1 MDTVDLHVYKIVHRG
16 EKRIALQYNYI
27 ANSELDKLT
36 RSLPLSKYSVTKK
49 LWHIPYRDDY
59 REHVKEEYKSIK
71 NLNIIFKDKNTSGDK
86 PIEKTE
92 PQTFSGRKVIIYI
105 DKTNKKFYVYHGYS
119 PKLHDLLSH
128 TEKGFWLKQR
138 KMWVFAGNNDLFLK
152 ITAIIEKAGM
162 QWEKKFVTAKQE
174 SRKQENTTNENLVQR
189 VSIPGK
195 FNKIFNAYKET
206 LILRRM
212 SESTKTIYSGFF
224 KKFLSD
230 NSEKDIE
237 NLGYNELYDY
247 IKDKSEQLN
256 ETQMRQLI
264 AAIKFYYERTLGR
277 DKMFFYFSENKEI
290 KKKNLHLSFHDIKL
304 ICEGIESPGDSLLLF
319 LVYHANISF
328 KDICSLP
335 ANSENIFDGKYR
347 LPGNDEEAVEYYQT
361 LAREVKNAYPQS
373 KFLVSNNGNTHTE
386 DTLKVK
392 LYRILGYY
400 RLEDIYRKQY
410 ELILQNSSYSKKT
423 HQMYLG
429 AFMRFLKYFNFK
441 HPAFISN
448 EEIRDYLILHREK
461 SASHQ
466 DILINAFKFFFE
478 KVHNKALSKKDTIRP
493 RKGFYLPDYFK
504 LEEIS
509 AMLDTTE
516 NIKHKLVIAV
526 GYTAGL
532 RRQEIQNL
540 RLSDIDLSK
549 NRIFIKSAKG
559 KRDRYALFSRHLHGL
574 YKEYLAE
581 YKPKVF
587 VFEGDKPGK
596 QYSTTSMS
604 NVLKSMARAAGIKR
618 RVHLHMLRHSF
629 ATHLLEDGK
638 DIRYVQELLGHKSI
652 KTTERYTHI
661 VSDALNTVVSPFD
674 RMVSETGF
682 GSRVPRGP

>member
-1 MDTVDLHVYKIVHRG
+1 MDTAELYVYKIVHRE
-16 EKRIALQYNYI
+16 EKRIALQYKYI
-27 ANSELDKLT
+27 ANSEIDKLT

-59 REHVKEEYKSIK
+59 RDYVKEEYKSIK
-71 NLNIIFKDKNTSGDK
+71 NLNIIFKDKNTAGRK
-86 PIEKTE
+86 PIEKIET
-92 PQTFSGRKVIIYI
+92 QTSTGRKVIINI
-105 DKTNKKFYVYHGYS
+105 DKANKKFYVDHGYS
-119 PKLHDLLSH
+119 PKLHELLSH
-128 TEKGFWLKQR
+128 TEKGFWLKNR
-138 KMWVFAGNNDLFLK
+138 KMWVFPGNNDLFLK
-152 ITAIIEKAGM
+152 ITTMIEKAGM
-162 QWEKKFVTAKQE
+162 QWEKKIVSAKQGSRGTE
-174 SRKQENTTNENLVQR
+174 STTNKNLAQR
-189 VSIPGK
+189 ISIPNK
-195 FNKIFNAYKET
+195 FNKIFNTYEET
-206 LILRRM
+206 LTLRRM
-212 SESTKTIYSGFF
+212 SESTKTIYRGFF

-230 NSEKDIE
+230 NGKKDIE
-237 NLGYNELYDY
+237 NLGYHELYEY

-256 ETQMRQLI
+256 ETSMRQLI
-264 AAIKFYYERTLGR
+264 AAIKFYYERALGR
-277 DKMFFYFSENKEI
+277 DKMFFYFAEDKEI
-290 KKKNLHLSFHDIKL
+290 KKKNLYLPFNEIKSIL
-304 ICEGIESPGDSLLLF
+304 EGIESPGDRLLLF
-319 LVYHANISF
+319 LVYHANLALKEIL
-328 KDICSLP
+328 SLP
-335 ANSENIFDGKYR
+335 ANSENIFEGKHR
-347 LPGNDEEAVEYYQT
+347 LPGNDEEAIIYYQR
-361 LAREVKNAYPQS
+361 LVKKVKDAYPQS
-373 KFLVSNNGNTHTE
+373 EYLVSNNGKEHTL

-410 ELILQNSSYSKKT
+410 ELILQNSNYSKKT

-429 AFMRFLKYFNFK
+429 AFMRFLKYFNYK

-466 DILINAFKFFFE
+466 DVLINAFKFFFE

-509 AMLDTTE
+509 AMLDTTQ

-540 RLSDIDLSK
+540 RLSDIDLSN

-559 KRDRYALFSRHLHGL
+559 KKDRYALFSKHLHNL
-574 YKEYLAE
+574 YKKYLTE

-587 VFEGDKPGK
+587 VFEGDKSGK

-604 NVLKSMARAAGIKR
+604 NVLKNMAKSAGIQR
-618 RVHLHMLRHSF
+618 NVHLHMLRHSF

-661 VSDALNTVVSPFD
+661 VSDALNTVASPFD

-682 GSRVPRGP
+682 GSKMPRAP